1 MVAVDAVAGASVS
14 FVRVVVVACASTAME
29 YATLVVEQMAAA
41 GLPKAVGAAVVTA
54 RSAIS
59 EHLASSALPVAA
71 SQRLDRLSA

>member
-1 MVAVDAVAGASVS
+1 MAGASVA

-41 GLPKAVGAAVVTA
+41 GLPKAVGAAVVTVTA